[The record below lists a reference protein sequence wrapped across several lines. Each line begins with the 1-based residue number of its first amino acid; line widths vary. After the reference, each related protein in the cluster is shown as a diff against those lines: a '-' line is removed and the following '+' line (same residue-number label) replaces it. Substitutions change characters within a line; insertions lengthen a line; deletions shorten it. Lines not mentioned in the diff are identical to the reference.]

1 MKKTIAAIRL
11 LLTLTCHES
20 TRLLS
25 AAEDRK
31 LTGVES
37 WALRLH
43 FIGCHSC
50 RRFRVQLHH
59 LRRIASCRQSSEVT
73 EMIGDGAL
81 SAAARQRIAAAVH
94 KAQGG
99 P

>member
-20 TRLLS
+20 ARLMS

-31 LTGVES
+31 LTDLES

-50 RRFRVQLHH
+50 RRFRAQLRH
-59 LRRIASCRQSSEVT
+59 LRRITSCRLSPETT
-73 EMIGDGAL
+73 EMIDDGRL
-81 SAAARQRIAAAVH
+81 STAARQRIAVALH
-94 KAQGG
+94 KAQGS